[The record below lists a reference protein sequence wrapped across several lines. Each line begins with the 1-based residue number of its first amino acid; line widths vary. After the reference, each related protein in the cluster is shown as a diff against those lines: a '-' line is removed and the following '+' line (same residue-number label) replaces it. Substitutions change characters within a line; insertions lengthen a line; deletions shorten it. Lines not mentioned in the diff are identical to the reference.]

1 MQKHAALLLM
11 VILLLACALPG
22 ARAESSV
29 ADSLRRLFGGER
41 DEALLYGTDDPSLL
55 PVHGKHAF
63 VVLGNA
69 LQNGEMTDELKG
81 RCDAA
86 AAAARAFPASILICS
101 GGATGE
107 NNPEGHTEAG
117 LMKAYLTE
125 THGSAPARI
134 FIDERAADT
143 AENAVNTFY
152 ILREQGIE
160 SMTLVTS
167 SYHQARAQ
175 VLYNAVSA
183 RFREM
188 YGYSVDAAGS
198 FCLDIAPADDLYVLD
213 ALTAMVQLANIL
225 NPSGE

>member
-1 MQKHAALLLM
+1 MKKRTALLLM
-11 VILLLACALPG
+11 FMLLLACALPG
-22 ARAESSV
+22 ARAESTV
-29 ADSLRRLFGGER
+29 ADSLRRLFGGEKGGP
-41 DEALLYGTDDPSLL
+41 LLYGTDDPALL

-86 AAAARAFPASILICS
+86 AAAARVFPFSILVCS
-101 GGATGE
+101 GGATGD

-125 THGSAPARI
+125 KHGIAPERI
-134 FIDERAADT
+134 FIDERATDT
-143 AENAVNTFY
+143 AENAVNTFS
-152 ILREQGIE
+152 ILREQGVE

-183 RFREM
+183 RFREA
-188 YGYSVDAAGS
+188 YGYSADAAGS
-198 FCLDIAPADDLYVLD
+198 FCLDIAPSDDLYVLD
-213 ALTAMVQLANIL
+213 ALTAMVQLASIL